1 MTTVDINH
9 FWIEPDRD
17 SGQPLIGYEVEDFP
31 RRGGT
36 DYGALIVRI
45 AVDGGHYDVQ
55 ADFAQTD
62 DITGLNRAIEALSAV
77 RSELEVLYAAGG
89 RRPGRCLESGDWGR
103 CTTTEGHE
111 GDHVFPTEEDWRAEY
126 DALSNARAARA
137 AN

>member
-1 MTTVDINH
+1 MMTTIDIHH
-9 FWIEPDRD
+9 FWIEPEPG
-17 SGQPLIGYEVEDFP
+17 SGKPPVGYEVEEFLRQAD
-31 RRGGT
+31 
-36 DYGALIVRI
+36 DYGAVIVRI
-45 AVDGGHYDVQ
+45 GVDGHHDHGQ